1 MSDDG
6 EECIESIPVILKDYV
21 TLFFGNTVTLGHAFW

>member
-6 EECIESIPVILKDYV
+6 EECIESIPIILKDYV
-21 TLFFGNTVTLGHAFW
+21 TLFSGSTVTLGHAFW